1 MKTNI
6 LLLTFTVD
14 MDKMSDYQLKQFLKY
29 VKKRVKNAMDENALA
44 ELETTSINIGDT
56 HANGSTTNH

>member
-44 ELETTSINIGDT
+44 ELEKTSINIGDT

>member
-14 MDKMSDYQLKQFLKY
+14 MDKMSDHQLKQFLKY

-44 ELETTSINIGDT
+44 ELEKTSINIGDT